1 MVDLCVGYAAPDMET
16 PTAQLLR
23 SYLLPARRVAEVRE
37 GSQARVHHIPATITG
52 ARILTSGCSAW
63 ARDPL
68 DAEPYTPYTL
78 NPGARALPPWRVW
91 EQGDRL

>member
-37 GSQARVHHIPATITG
+37 GSQARV
-52 ARILTSGCSAW
+52 
-63 ARDPL
+63 
-68 DAEPYTPYTL
+68 
-78 NPGARALPPWRVW
+78 NPFQPQSLELESCQVAALKWRAP
-91 EQGDRL
+91 